1 MTAYKDKMI
10 LTQVD
15 CEDSEGGD
23 MEMKPANDSEH
34 FVNLSCAN
42 LQQPMNDF
50 QPSSLLINGGCKVS
64 GLFSGDRFIPYRP
77 EETHLEGTEHYLH
90 EEKLLCQ

>member
-42 LQQPMNDF
+42 L
-50 QPSSLLINGGCKVS
+50 
-64 GLFSGDRFIPYRP
+64 
-77 EETHLEGTEHYLH
+77 
-90 EEKLLCQ
+90 